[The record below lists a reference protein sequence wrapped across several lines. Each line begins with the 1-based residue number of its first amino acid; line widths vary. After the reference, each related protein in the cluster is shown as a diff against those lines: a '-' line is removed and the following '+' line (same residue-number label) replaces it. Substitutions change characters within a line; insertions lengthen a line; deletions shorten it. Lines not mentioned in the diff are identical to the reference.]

1 MWKRYEPLLRK
12 AGAKSGE
19 FSKKSATIVRDAGG
33 KVVYGARQWR
43 EILKDI
49 RNKLL
54 TGVVLAV
61 PLIVTVWV
69 IKIAY
74 TFVNGISAPYLSSI
88 FGKEIPGLGFAV
100 TLFALILLGYVATN
114 VYGQRILDWSERQ
127 LMRLPVVAT
136 IYTITKQVID
146 SFKSFNDMANFK
158 RVVYIQYPSEGCK
171 LIGLVTG
178 QYFDHKLEREMV
190 SVVIPTAPNPMT
202 GLVVIVEASK
212 VVESELS
219 LEEAMKL
226 IVSAGLVSPK
236 RKLGPPPPP
245 IVLP

>member
-1 MWKRYEPLLRK
+1 MAGLMSVTAPL
-12 AGAKSGE
+12 
-19 FSKKSATIVRDAGG
+19 
-33 KVVYGARQWR
+33 
-43 EILKDI
+43 
-49 RNKLL
+49 
-54 TGVVLAV
+54 
-61 PLIVTVWV
+61 
-69 IKIAY
+69 
-74 TFVNGISAPYLSSI
+74 
-88 FGKEIPGLGFAV
+88 
-100 TLFALILLGYVATN
+100 
-114 VYGQRILDWSERQ
+114 
-127 LMRLPVVAT
+127 
-136 IYTITKQVID
+136 ID